1 MKNKTLSLKRT
12 LTAVPLLLQLFT
24 LLVFFITLMAYA
36 LRLDSG
42 GSYTDESI
50 TPVIARAITRM
61 SDGNYAVRMTPELTK
76 LLTETPTLWFAAED
90 DAGQRVEFGNVPSQY
105 ASFDGNLSQLS
116 YAQLRDRSPPYNL
129 SAVIRRE
136 ESPVGT
142 LTILGHGKLS
152 EVGLTVFLAS
162 SALFIPVFLLFTLIS
177 VILTPWLVRRTLAG
191 VNRIAQEAE
200 QIDVSRRGMRL
211 SEAKVPQ
218 EIAPLVRAVNE
229 GLQRLDEGY
238 ERQKRFIAS
247 AAHELRTPIAI
258 LRIKVDSSD
267 NKACRKLAHD
277 INRLANLAE
286 QLLDLQRLEIVS
298 LDEHVYLSDLA
309 RRVAGNL
316 APLLIESD
324 YSIEV
329 IVDSNCPVRGDS
341 GAIERVITNLV
352 QNATEHG
359 GKHVVI
365 RVIENG
371 LEVEDDGPGI
381 PVEERERVFE
391 PFHRLKPRS
400 TGSGL
405 GLNLVLQVVQQHGG
419 HISIHTAPKGGTIFR
434 VKFSAPSIALLR

>member
-1 MKNKTLSLKRT
+1 
-12 LTAVPLLLQLFT
+12 
-24 LLVFFITLMAYA
+24 
-36 LRLDSG
+36 
-42 GSYTDESI
+42 
-50 TPVIARAITRM
+50 
-61 SDGNYAVRMTPELTK
+61 MTPELEK
-76 LLTETPTLWFAAED
+76 LLAETPTLWFAAED
-90 DAGQRVEFGNVPSQY
+90 DAGQRVEFGKVPIQY
-105 ASFDGNLSQLS
+105 SSLDGKLSEIS

-152 EVGLTVFLAS
+152 EVSLTVILAS
-162 SALFIPVFLLFTLIS
+162 SALFLPVFLLFTLIS
-177 VILTPWLVRRTLAG
+177 VALTPWLVRRTLAG

-200 QIDVSRRGMRL
+200 YINESSRGMRL
-211 SEAKVPQ
+211 SESKIPA
-218 EIAPLVRAVNE
+218 EIAPLVLAVNN

-247 AAHELRTPIAI
+247 AAHELRTPISI

-267 NKACRKLAHD
+267 NKACRKLALD
-277 INRLANLAE
+277 IDRLANLAE
-286 QLLDLQRLEIVS
+286 QLLDLQRLDIVS
-298 LDEHVYLSDLA
+298 LDEHVYLPDLV

-316 APLLIESD
+316 APLLIESG

-329 IVDSNCPVRGDS
+329 RVDQNYSILGDS
-341 GAIERVITNLV
+341 GAIERAITNLV
-352 QNATEHG
+352 QNAIEHG
-359 GKHVVI
+359 GKHVII

-381 PVEERERVFE
+381 PTDDRERVFE

-405 GLNLVLQVVQQHGG
+405 GLNLVQQIVKQHGG
-419 HISIHTAPKGGTIFR
+419 YITIQSSPTGGTIFC
-434 VKFSAPSIALLR
+434 VEFSG